1 MRKDKGFTLIEL
13 LIVIGIIA
21 ILAAAV
27 IIAINP
33 GRQFEQ
39 ARNASRW
46 SHLNSIVNV
55 IYAETVDQDGVFPEC
70 LTDRDDE
77 EWVDASVCDEG
88 ETDGIDGFTAP
99 RDPQAGDED
108 DSCYAIK
115 LDGNTLTVAPASEDA
130 GIDSGD
136 EVICDIGDN
145 VEGISVTQ

>member
-55 IYAETVDQDGVFPEC
+55 IYGETVDQDGVFPEC
-70 LTDRDDE
+70 LTDG

-88 ETDGIDGFTAP
+88 EADGIDGFTAP
-99 RDPQAGDED
+99 RDPQAGDAEG

-130 GIDSGD
+130 GVDSGD
-136 EVICDIGDN
+136 PVICEDIGDN